1 MHLSYLPLAHIYE
14 RLCVW
19 GIFALGGKIGF
30 FNGDIRL
37 LNDDLE
43 TLKPTFLVSVPRLY
57 NKFAELI
64 RRKIEKNNS
73 WGITKRLTNQ
83 AISYKLRKLKE
94 KGQLTSYSDYF
105 LQTSMRPFGG
115 NIKFLVTAS
124 APISP

>member
-1 MHLSYLPLAHIYE
+1 MA
-14 RLCVW
+14 W

-37 LNDDLE
+37 INNDLDA
-43 TLKPTFLVSVPRLY
+43 LKPTYLISVPRLY

-64 RRKIEKNNS
+64 RKKIEKNNS

-94 KGQLTSYSDYF
+94 KG
-105 LQTSMRPFGG
+105 
-115 NIKFLVTAS
+115 
-124 APISP
+124 